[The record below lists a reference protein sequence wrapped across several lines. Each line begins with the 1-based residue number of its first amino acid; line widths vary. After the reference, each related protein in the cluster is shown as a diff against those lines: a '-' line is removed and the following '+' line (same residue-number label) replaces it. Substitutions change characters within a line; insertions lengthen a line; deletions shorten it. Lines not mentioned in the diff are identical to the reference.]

1 MDLQEALYILE
12 IDNISNISLEYLKK
26 KYHKL
31 ALKNHP
37 DKHNDVKNI
46 NSINEYKEKFQ
57 KINEA
62 YEILQKEINII
73 NNEYEY
79 EDLNTYT
86 KSNINTTDYGVIL
99 NLFIFG
105 IFKGK
110 YNEFISN
117 IIKDI
122 VNGCKEISLKLFED
136 INKEQ
141 ALMIYNFIIK
151 YKIILNLQDET
162 LDRVKDIL
170 LDKFKDIQIYVLNPS
185 LNDLFK
191 NNVYKLEINK
201 KIYFVPLW
209 HTELYFES
217 GGNNLNQEDIIVK
230 CNPELPDNIFIDEDN
245 NLIVTENI
253 YFNFSLLNEKIKVIR
268 IGDLCFEIQ
277 IDKLYITPFQIY
289 ILKNQ
294 GISKIIENDI
304 YDVQEKSDIIVKII
318 FIQPLENVELNQPL
332 ENVELNQ
339 PLEKDEPN

>member
-12 IDNISNISLEYLKK
+12 IDNISNISIEYLKK

-37 DKHNDVKNI
+37 DKHNNIKNI

-62 YEILQKEINII
+62 YEVLQKEINII
-73 NNEYEY
+73 NNETTEN

-86 KSNINTTDYGVIL
+86 KSNTNDYGAIL
-99 NLFIFG
+99 NLFISG

-110 YNEFISN
+110 YNEFISS

-136 INKEQ
+136 IDKEQ
-141 ALMIYNFIIK
+141 SLMIYNFIIK

-170 LDKFKDIQIYVLNPS
+170 LDKFKDIQIYILNPS

-201 KIYFVPLW
+201 RIYFVPLW

-217 GGNNLNQEDIIVK
+217 GKDKDKLNKEDIIVK
-230 CNPELPDNIFIDEDN
+230 CNPELPDNILIDEDN

-253 YFNFSLLNEKIKVIR
+253 FFNFSLLNDKIR
-268 IGDLCFEIQ
+268 IIKIGDICFEIQ
-277 IDKLYITPFQIY
+277 IDRLYITPFQIY

-304 YDVQEKSDIIVKII
+304 YDVQEKSDIIIKII
-318 FIQPLENVELNQPL
+318 FQPFQPFQPLEKVEPNQPL
-332 ENVELNQ
+332 E
-339 PLEKDEPN
+339 PNINL